1 MGMSRSVV
9 GCWIGAGAFAVG
21 AGRGG
26 VRQTLHTPRA
36 TERARPGGVRQ
47 AIIENVDL
55 PVDVDFVYVTV
66 MNENKVLRI
75 AK

>member
-26 VRQTLHTPRA
+26 VRQTLQTLQA

-47 AIIENVDL
+47 PIIENLDL
-55 PVDVDFVYVTV
+55 PVDDDFVYVTV
-66 MNENKVLRI
+66 KNENEVLRI